1 MGMYEKDGLGM
12 FHGRLILLAGLGL
25 VGFLALTTQLGRLS
39 FQMGPGLK
47 QEAESRLE
55 RLAWE
60 PTVRGRILDRK
71 GRVLAQDRPPID
83 IRVDYSVLS
92 GSWAAAW
99 SVAFAREVHAEGW
112 RELAPT
118 QRDALA
124 LAYEPYFDAHVERG
138 LAQLA
143 MVAQTSLEEIML
155 RIDDVENRV
164 ERIAGRFVTRRL
176 EELRDK
182 ATARGRELG
191 IELDE
196 RLKRQA
202 QRPVLEQTKPHTIIP
217 QVEDKIGF
225 AVQALGELTGVLEAP
240 VLDLDGKPTEALAR
254 VELPVVPGLE
264 AGNSRDRQYPF
275 QSVTVDIDRT
285 TLIGPAR
292 GDGSMSVTVGGV
304 LDSIIGRTRDSL
316 FAEDAE
322 RRKGWLEGEVSPE
335 ERARIETERG
345 VDRGRYLE
353 GDHVGSSGVES
364 RMEHVLRGLRGVRI
378 RRLDT
383 GAQEVI
389 EADHGRDVTLTI
401 DAKLQARIAAAL
413 SPEVGLAVSQEWHG
427 SFDTRR
433 DTGQPLSGAAVV
445 IDIETGEVLVLV
457 STPTIDPDDPTQ
469 SLTQPEGVAE
479 HDWANP
485 TINRATSAIYPPG
498 SIAKAMTLTW
508 AASRGEQQLGERIA
522 CDGHFLPGRPDILR
536 CWIWRE
542 RFGMATHSTQ
552 LEVDP
557 DEAQALTC
565 SCNIY
570 FYELGRRLGPER
582 MLEAYR
588 AFGAGQVPLSAV
600 PSTPVIIGPGGEEV
614 RLTSTD
620 AAMLGIGQGPV
631 AWSPLHAA
639 DAYATLAR
647 GGVRLGPV
655 VMRGDAPPRSEDIGL
670 DPISVERA
678 LEGLR
683 GSVNDRRFGTGNHT
697 VINGVFEPYFTVEG
711 VDIWGKTGTAQ
722 QTATLTKG
730 LRVPPA
736 GFTLTPG
743 QPDPPGTTTEFT
755 PVKTRYTHAWFVG
768 LVGPKG
774 EPPRNSISV
783 MMEFAGSGGRVSA
796 PIANQIIHALQR
808 EGYLTDGTVD
818 ASGEL

>member
-39 FQMGPGLK
+39 FQMGPGPDGLK
-47 QEAESRLE
+47 AQAESRLE

-71 GRVLAQDRPPID
+71 GRVLAQDRPTFD
-83 IRVDYSVLS
+83 VRVDYAVLS
-92 GSWAAAW
+92 GSWAEAW
-99 SVAFAREVHAEGW
+99 SVAFAREVHAEVW

-124 LAYEPYFDAHVERG
+124 LAYQPYFDQHVERG
-138 LAQLA
+138 LAELA
-143 MVAQTSLEEIML
+143 MVGQTPLEEIL
-155 RIDDVENRV
+155 IRIEDVTNRV
-164 ERIAGRFVTRRL
+164 KRIAGRFVLRRF
-176 EELRDK
+176 EELEK
-182 ATARGRELG
+182 KVNARGRELTR
-191 IELDE
+191 ELDE

-202 QRPVLEQTKPHTIIP
+202 QRPVLEQTQPHTIIP
-217 QVEDKIGF
+217 QVEDHIGF
-225 AVQALGELTGVLEAP
+225 AIQALGERTSVLEAP
-240 VLDLDGKPTEALAR
+240 VLDLDGTPTGSLAR

-264 AGNSRDRQYPF
+264 AGNARDRQYPF
-275 QSVTVDIDRT
+275 RTVTVDIDRT

-292 GDGSMSVTVGGV
+292 GDGSVSVTVGGV
-304 LDSIIGRTRDSL
+304 LDSIIGRTRDQL
-316 FAEDAE
+316 YKEDAE
-322 RRKGWLEGEVSPE
+322 RREAWLEEEASSE
-335 ERARIETERG
+335 ERARVETARG

-353 GDHVGSSGVES
+353 GDHVGNSGVEA
-364 RMEHVLRGLRGVRI
+364 RMEHVLRGLRGVRV

-401 DAKLQARIAAAL
+401 DAQLQARIAAAM
-413 SPEVGLAVSQEWHG
+413 SPEVGLAVSREWHG

-445 IDIETGEVLVLV
+445 IDIETGEVLALV
-457 STPTIDPDDPTQ
+457 STPTIDPSDPTQ
-469 SLTQPEGVAE
+469 SLTEPEGVAS
-479 HDWANP
+479 HDWASP
-485 TINRATSAIYPPG
+485 HVNRATSAIYPPG

-522 CDGHFLPGRPDILR
+522 CNGHFLPERQDILR
-536 CWIWRE
+536 CWIWRP
-542 RFGMATHSTQ
+542 RFGMATHSMQ
-552 LEVDP
+552 WEVDP

-570 FYELGRRLGPER
+570 FYELGRRLGAER

-588 AFGAGQVPLSAV
+588 AFGAGEAPLSAV
-600 PSTPVIIGPGGEEV
+600 PSTPGIIGSSSPTA

-655 VMRGDAPPRSEDIGL
+655 VVREDTPPRSEDIGL
-670 DPISVERA
+670 DPAAVERA

-697 VINGVFEPYFTVEG
+697 VINGVFEPYFDVQG

-722 QTATLTKG
+722 QSATLTKE
-730 LRVPPA
+730 LKVAPP
-736 GFTLTPG
+736 GSELIPG
-743 QPDPPGTTTEFT
+743 QPDPPGTTSELTQVT
-755 PVKTRYTHAWFVG
+755 TRYTHAWFVG
-768 LVGPKG
+768 LVGPEG
-774 EPPRNSISV
+774 QQPRYAISV

-808 EGYLTDGTVD
+808 EGYLTDG
-818 ASGEL
+818 AGGGL